1 MAVPFYIPV
10 SGAGYLA
17 ASPHSRQSS
26 LLSDLIL
33 AVLVGVKW
41 HRVALIF
48 VPPMASDVERLF
60 LCLLATCTFLG
71 ELSAVWV
78 FNTYLYPLSCQL
90 YESLTLSP
98 WPRWGAVRSA
108 WGQT

>member
-10 SGAGYLA
+10 SGAGYLP

-41 HRVALIF
+41 HLVALIF
-48 VPPMASDVERLF
+48 VPPMASDVE
-60 LCLLATCTFLG
+60 CLMLVGHVPLLRRTVCSLG
-71 ELSAVWV
+71 
-78 FNTYLYPLSCQL
+78 F
-90 YESLTLSP
+90 
-98 WPRWGAVRSA
+98 
-108 WGQT
+108 